1 MLLIPGMTNAIIAL
15 GAVLVAWPMFRG
27 DQGLTGVAAA
37 RLPEALELRWTFK
50 TGQPI
55 KSSAAIADHRVF
67 IGSDDSNLYAL
78 SADTGKPLW
87 SFKTGESIEASP
99 LVLDGVVFVGSA
111 DNNLY
116 ALAAAPGA
124 VKGKNTNGGK
134 NTGAPTRVPGCGRLA

>member
-78 SADTGKPLW
+78 PAATRSEEHTSELQ
-87 SFKTGESIEASP
+87 SRQY
-99 LVLDGVVFVGSA
+99 LVCRVLLEKKNRNWVTVRVLVAKLQAPDVVGP
-111 DNNLY
+111 
-116 ALAAAPGA
+116 APHM
-124 VKGKNTNGGK
+124 
-134 NTGAPTRVPGCGRLA
+134 